1 MPGKPYGYKKKDTS
15 PEAELSRL
23 IANAEKNASVAE
35 KNRIS
40 RAAGKEFEGMIDR
53 ACSVYRDS
61 GKAMIVKVP
70 ENRRVVGRTGDRN
83 SAMICVNAE
92 KAHPDY
98 MGSVSPHGRTIVFDA
113 KHTGSD
119 RIMKTALS
127 SNQAKILDAHAACG
141 AWTFVAVSFGF
152 EAFYL
157 IPYVWWRDMKA
168 VFGRMYIRRDDAQI
182 QRCRIPCDRNMRDH
196 GRLYVWFLGRPGDT
210 EEVFA
215 RIYSDQSAAEYLTD
229 RLREEAEAMA
239 APACSVLD
247 PAAME
252 LV

>member
-1 MPGKPYGYKKKDTS
+1 MPKKPYVYEKREKN
-15 PEAELSRL
+15 PEAELSKL
-23 IANAEKNASVAE
+23 LAGAEQSASLSE
-35 KNRIS
+35 KNRAS

-53 ACSVYRDS
+53 ACAVYRDR
-61 GKAMIVKVP
+61 GTAMIVKVP
-70 ENRRVVGRTGDRN
+70 ENRRVVGRTGNRN

-98 MGSVSPHGRTIVFDA
+98 MGSVSPRGRTIVFDA

-127 SNQAKILDAHAACG
+127 GNQAKILDAHEACG

-157 IPYVWWRDMKA
+157 IPYAWWRDMKRI
-168 VFGRMYIRRDDAQI
+168 FGRQFIRRDDSQI
-182 QRCRIPCDRNMRDH
+182 ERCRIPWDRNVLDH
-196 GRLYVWFLGRPGDT
+196 GRIYVWFLGRPEDT
-210 EEVFA
+210 ESLFA
-215 RIYSDQSAAEYLTD
+215 GMYADQTPAEALAE
-229 RLREEAEAMA
+229 RLRDEAAGVRRGGGEI
-239 APACSVLD
+239 D

-252 LV
+252 MV